1 VSDEFVSLKRKY
13 INLYDSWRSKRDTRT
28 TQSLFLQ
35 CVLSQQAL
43 HQHMCSN
50 SVCKNIFNNISF
62 RSVLLVEETGV
73 PEKTTNLSQ
82 ITVNLYHIM
91 LYRVYITMSG
101 IRTPNVSGHRHWLH
115 KWFYMQIP
123 YDHDDPL

>member
-1 VSDEFVSLKRKY
+1 M
-13 INLYDSWRSKRDTRT
+13 NLYLLKGNISISTTRED
-28 TQSLFLQ
+28 LKEILELLNRCFYNV
-35 CVLSQQAL
+35 CYLSRHY

-101 IRTPNVSGHRHWLH
+101 IRTPNVSGHRH
-115 KWFYMQIP
+115 
-123 YDHDDPL
+123 